1 MPSTIGLRHATTAA
15 STSQAF
21 VDEDGRL
28 ILPPDV
34 ASRLG
39 FVPGTPIQFDEEG
52 HGLRLRRAVTRVAK
66 VYIEPTNCC
75 NLNCRTCIRNVWDEP
90 LGLMNEAIFNRLV
103 NDLRALPPPL
113 TVFFGGFGE
122 PLSHPRILEMVRQVK
137 VLGVTVELITN
148 GTLLDQEMAR
158 GLIHAGLD
166 RLWVSL
172 DGATPDSYTDV
183 RLGATLP
190 DVIGNL
196 TTFRDMR
203 QPIRYPTPEIGIVFV
218 AMQRNISDLPAVLA
232 IAHDVGASRL
242 MVSNVLPHTDEMR
255 AETLYNRTLSN
266 DEYYPQPGQPRLIL
280 PRIDS
285 NVLGQ
290 LPFDVTIRNQWVIE
304 SAGSHA
310 AAGNPGNRC
319 PFIERGA
326 TAVGWDGSVSPC
338 LPLLHSHAG
347 YLNGLERDERRY
359 LVGNLASD
367 NLRGIWEAADYVS
380 FRQRVQDFDFAPCTM
395 CDGCPIS
402 VTNDKDCY
410 GSDFPSCGGC
420 LWAQGIVQCP

>member
-1 MPSTIGLRHATTAA
+1 MPSTIGLLHSNTTAA
-15 STSQAF
+15 PSQAL

-28 ILPPDV
+28 ILPPDG
-34 ASRLG
+34 AARLG
-39 FVPGTPIQFDEEG
+39 FVPGTPVQFEEDAQG
-52 HGLRLRRAVTRVAK
+52 VRLRRTVRRVAK

-90 LGLMNEAIFNRLV
+90 LGLMDETIFNRLV

-122 PLSHPRILEMVRQVK
+122 PLSHPRILEMVQQVK
-137 VLGVTVELITN
+137 ALGVTVELITN
-148 GTLLDQEMAR
+148 GTLLDQDRAR

-183 RLGATLP
+183 RLGAALP

-196 TTFRDMR
+196 TAFRDMR

-218 AMQRNISDLPAVLA
+218 AMQRNIHDLPAVLA
-232 IAHDVGASRL
+232 IAETVGAARL
-242 MVSNVLPHTDEMR
+242 MVSNVLPHTDDMR
-255 AETLYNRTLSN
+255 AETLYNRSLSN
-266 DEYYPQPGQPRLIL
+266 DDYYPQPGQPRLIL
-280 PRIDS
+280 PRIDA
-285 NVLGQ
+285 NVLEH
-290 LPFDVTIRNQWVIE
+290 LPFDMSTRDKWVIE
-304 SAGSHA
+304 SAGHQ
-310 AAGNPGNRC
+310 AGNPGNRC

-359 LVGNLASD
+359 SVGSLASHSLSD
-367 NLRGIWEAADYVS
+367 IWEAAEYTG

-402 VTNDKDCY
+402 GTNDQDCY
-410 GSDFPSCGGC
+410 GSNFPSCGGC